1 MSLLALKCENNA
13 IFKQIYTRK
22 LLIAFKMA
30 YSCCLN
36 LGGNLEFQE
45 FLQNKFYNINYW
57 SYCPDRIIRSVQKAP
72 FTLSIET
79 QDWTWC
85 LANGRSLW
93 CAPHKPLTYIYL
105 PWGTTN
111 SCRWELDC
119 NRIKPP
125 WSTVHQWETWNRIK
139 IKNILNFVD

>member
-45 FLQNKFYNINYW
+45 FLQNKFYNINY
-57 SYCPDRIIRSVQKAP
+57 
-72 FTLSIET
+72 
-79 QDWTWC
+79 
-85 LANGRSLW
+85 
-93 CAPHKPLTYIYL
+93 
-105 PWGTTN
+105 
-111 SCRWELDC
+111 
-119 NRIKPP
+119 
-125 WSTVHQWETWNRIK
+125 
-139 IKNILNFVD
+139 